1 MRCCLGRNNKMDEI
15 KYNEWIY
22 DYDLCDQ
29 DGEQVGCSYEFENGD
44 SLSYY
49 MYDDIAQSYGKQHS
63 IIKIMTAYIYIS
75 ETKEDYEY
83 DRDEDFINN
92 LEEIKEFDNGIV
104 EEQMRNWLMEQYY
117 KLIED
122 ECYE

>member
-1 MRCCLGRNNKMDEI
+1 MIEYNKWTEVKSNDVI
-15 KYNEWIY
+15 FYK
-22 DYDLCDQ
+22 YDL
-29 DGEQVGCSYEFENGD
+29 ENGD